1 MDASLPC
8 IGDAESTGSLMTAS
22 SSLRLPFKG
31 AVLACGA
38 ALLWGVSGT
47 VGQFLFDH
55 RGMTA
60 DWLVAVRMLIS
71 GLILLAL
78 SMTRFDIFAV
88 WRNRADAIRIAV
100 FAIFGMLLV
109 QYTYFAAIAASN
121 AATATVLQYIGPAL
135 IAAWYT
141 WRERRLPTV
150 FEALSVAL
158 AIGGTLLLVT
168 HGKLNSLAISPLA
181 VVLGLSSAVA
191 LAIYTI
197 QPVALMDRYASPVII
212 GWGMLIGGLA
222 LSFVRAPWEVPGT
235 WDGATWAGVAF
246 IIVFGTLIPFH
257 AFLSA
262 VRLVGPRT
270 ASLLAC
276 AEPLSAAII
285 AVMWLGTR
293 FVAADWI
300 GTACILATIVLLT
313 LKQKLQVAVVSA
325 TS

>member
-1 MDASLPC
+1 
-8 IGDAESTGSLMTAS
+8 MTTHTATS
-22 SSLRLPFKG
+22 PFLKG
-31 AVLACGA
+31 CGLACGA

-47 VGQFLFDH
+47 AGQFLFAQ
-55 RGMTA
+55 RGITA
-60 DWLVAVRMLIS
+60 EWLVAVRMLS
-71 GLILLAL
+71 AGVILLAL
-78 SMTRFDIFAV
+78 AATRFDIFAV
-88 WRNRADAIRIAV
+88 WRNHADAIRILV

-121 AATATVLQYIGPAL
+121 AATATVLQYVGPAL

-150 FEALSVAL
+150 FEAVSVAL
-158 AIGGTLLLVT
+158 AIGGTVLLVT
-168 HGKLNSLAISPLA
+168 HGNLSSLAISPLA

-212 GWGMLIGGLA
+212 GWGMLIGGVA
-222 LSFVRAPWEVPGT
+222 LSFVRAPWQVPGT
-235 WDGATWAGVAF
+235 WDGATWAAVGF

-285 AVMWLGTR
+285 AVLWLGTH
-293 FVAADWI
+293 FGVYDWI
-300 GTACILATIVLLT
+300 GTACILATIALLT
-313 LKQKLQVAVVSA
+313 LKPKAVVKTQA
-325 TS
+325 DAVTSHPAA

>member
-1 MDASLPC
+1 MPDLYERPVVTSLS
-8 IGDAESTGSLMTAS
+8 STRIS
-22 SSLRLPFKG
+22 FKG
-31 AVLACGA
+31 AGLACGA

-55 RGMTA
+55 RGITA
-60 DWLVAVRMLIS
+60 DWLVVVRMLIS
-71 GLILLAL
+71 GIVLLGL
-78 SMTRFDIFAV
+78 SATRFDIFAV
-88 WRNRADAIRIAV
+88 WRNRADALRITV

-158 AIGGTLLLVT
+158 ATGGTLLLVT
-168 HGKLNSLAISPLA
+168 HGQLNSLAISPLA

-212 GWGMLIGGLA
+212 GWGMLIGGIA
-222 LSFVRAPWEVPGT
+222 LGIFRQPWQVPGT

-246 IIVFGTLIPFH
+246 ILVFGTLIPFH

-262 VRLVGPRT
+262 VRLVGPRS

-285 AVMWLGTR
+285 AILWLGTR
-293 FVAADWI
+293 FVAADWL
-300 GTACILATIVLLT
+300 GTACILATIGLLT
-313 LKQKLQVAVVSA
+313 VKRKNRSSAVSA
-325 TS
+325 VSG